1 MVSVAARPLVTVA
14 PRRAGAASEQ
24 RLLDPVVTGAPRRA
38 GAASEQRL
46 LDQVA
51 PRRACA
57 ASEQRLLDQ
66 VDFQHAA
73 VQTLPQVRAS
83 VTGRAS
89 VTWRRD
95 CRLWCIGAGGQI
107 QFREEE

>member
-14 PRRAGAASEQ
+14 PRRAG
-24 RLLDPVVTGAPRRA
+24 
-38 GAASEQRL
+38 
-46 LDQVA
+46 
-51 PRRACA
+51 A

-83 VTGRAS
+83 VTGR
-89 VTWRRD
+89 RD
-95 CRLWCIGAGGQI
+95 CELFCIGACGQF

>member
-14 PRRAGAASEQ
+14 PRRAG
-24 RLLDPVVTGAPRRA
+24 
-38 GAASEQRL
+38 
-46 LDQVA
+46 
-51 PRRACA
+51 A

-83 VTGRAS
+83 VTERTG
-89 VTWRRD
+89 RRD
-95 CRLWCIGAGGQI
+95 CRLSCIGAGGQI